1 MKREYA
7 AAALLLLLFATSLA
21 NLNYLCRLID
31 RVEERVELSAAALE
45 DGKTELALQELD
57 LALYIWR
64 EAEHYTHVFVRHSE
78 IDTVSDEFYEL
89 RHTLYTESADSREAY
104 LRLIYHLDSIEEME
118 HLRIGSI
125 F

>member
-1 MKREYA
+1 MKRELVA
-7 AAALLLLLFATSLA
+7 GALLVLLLATALG
-21 NLNYLCRLID
+21 NLSYLCRLVD
-31 RVEERVELSAAALE
+31 RVERHVELSAAALE
-45 DGKTELALQELD
+45 DGRGELALKELD
-57 LALYIWR
+57 IALELWR
-64 EAEHYTHVFVRHSE
+64 EAERYTHVFVRHSE

-104 LRLIYHLDSIEEME
+104 LRLIYHLESIEEME